1 MIEVKGL
8 SYTYKGQK
16 AIAFPDFTINQGE
29 HCLLLGSSGSGKT
42 TLLHVLG
49 GLLRSY
55 QGSVIAI
62 GQELAHLSESALDS
76 FRGKHM
82 GFIFQKNHL
91 ITALSVEDNL
101 KLAPYLAGTS
111 IDEKRI
117 GEVLKRLGIESK
129 RTAKVT
135 EISQGQAQRVA
146 IARAVMHKPAIILA
160 DEPTSALD
168 DKSCEQVIHLL
179 MEVAKEN
186 KASLIVATHD
196 QRIKSYISKQV
207 ILTPQH

>member
-8 SYTYKGQK
+8 AYAYNGQK
-16 AIAFPDFTINQGE
+16 AISFPDFTINKGE

-49 GLLRSY
+49 GLLRHY
-55 QGSVIAI
+55 QGSVAVL
-62 GQELAHLSESALDS
+62 GQELSGLSEGGLDA

-82 GFIFQKNHL
+82 GFVFQKNHL

-101 KLAPYLAGTS
+101 KLAPYLAGTA
-111 IDEKRI
+111 IDQNRI
-117 GEVLKRLGIESK
+117 GEVLKRLNIETK
-129 RTAKVT
+129 RTASVT
-135 EISQGQAQRVA
+135 QISQGQAQRVA
-146 IARAVMHKPAIILA
+146 IARAIMHKPAIILA

-168 DKSCEQVIHLL
+168 DTSCEQVIQLL

-186 KASLIVATHD
+186 NASLLVATHD
-196 QRIKSYISKQV
+196 QRIKNYISKQV
-207 ILTPQH
+207 ILTPQI

>member
-1 MIEVKGL
+1 MIEVSGL
-8 SYTYKGQK
+8 TYAYHGQK
-16 AIAFPDFTINQGE
+16 AISFPDFTINHGE

-49 GLLRSY
+49 GLLRHY
-55 QGSVIAI
+55 QGSVQLL
-62 GQELAHLSESALDS
+62 GQELSKLSEGALDA
-76 FRGKHM
+76 FRGKNI

-91 ITALSVEDNL
+91 ITALNVEDNL
-101 KLAPYLAGTS
+101 RLAPYLAGADT
-111 IDEKRI
+111 DEKRI
-117 GEVLKRLGIESK
+117 GEVLQQLGIASK

-135 EISQGQAQRVA
+135 QISQGQAQRVA

-168 DKSCEQVIHLL
+168 DASCEQVIHLL
-179 MEVAKEN
+179 MAVAKEN
-186 KASLIVATHD
+186 NASLIVATHD

-207 ILTPQH
+207 ILKSQL